1 MQRFTDDAAR
11 AAADVTE
18 QRARADAGHEQASDA
33 RAAHAAMIAELAAAR
48 QCVEDERAH
57 TQIRLTDQRAGYE
70 DRLTELRA
78 EIDKTRGAEPAARQP
93 PRSSTLNREGSLGI
107 TRYGP
112 PSRRCHRDGWSVINT
127 GRHPDSR

>member
-11 AAADVTE
+11 AAADATE

-33 RAAHAAMIAELAAAR
+33 RAAHAAMIAGLAAAR

-70 DRLTELRA
+70 DRLTELRT
-78 EIDKTRGAEPAARQP
+78 EIDKLRAQKPGRNTTRGTA
-93 PRSSTLNREGSLGI
+93 T
-107 TRYGP
+107 
-112 PSRRCHRDGWSVINT
+112 D
-127 GRHPDSR
+127 

>member
-18 QRARADAGHEQASDA
+18 QRTRADAGHEQASDA

-78 EIDKTRGAEPAARQP
+78 EMDKTRAQNPRRGNPRAAA
-93 PRSSTLNREGSLGI
+93 
-107 TRYGP
+107 
-112 PSRRCHRDGWSVINT
+112 H
-127 GRHPDSR
+127 

>member
-1 MQRFTDDAAR
+1 VQRFTDDAAR

-57 TQIRLTDQRAGYE
+57 TQIRLTDQRAG
-70 DRLTELRA
+70 LRRPA
-78 EIDKTRGAEPAARQP
+78 HRTPRRNRQDPGRRTRGAATPAQQHTEP
-93 PRSSTLNREGSLGI
+93 
-107 TRYGP
+107 
-112 PSRRCHRDGWSVINT
+112 
-127 GRHPDSR
+127 